1 MMLAVEYYGRF
12 RQMAVE
18 RGIPNDEVS
27 RFAELLRFVI
37 GTSTTPSGAPVG
49 QIGGLPRLPVG
60 MEWPSSGDTPLPFVA
75 SFDCAALPRV
85 DGLDLPADGSLLI
98 FLHHEE
104 AVEVD
109 SMSEEQSYARV
120 VYLPAGVAAEEP
132 AEPEQ
137 TGQMFYKPREFVESK
152 HLLFPTVYAQWPEWL
167 ESEENNL
174 PEFQRQ
180 LARELP
186 HRRQLCALAA
196 ELWPK
201 RWAYHP
207 HIGGYPPS
215 IEWRFREYV
224 NAIEDVRTSS
234 KITATPGGLAVG
246 ESVSAE
252 EEEHRL
258 MQEWVSL
265 VRFRADD
272 VHAARFLIHREDL
285 AAGRLDKALSC
296 TEFLE

>member
-1 MMLAVEYYGRF
+1 MVPAVEYHGRF
-12 RQMAVE
+12 RQAAVE
-18 RGIPNDEVS
+18 RGIANDEVS
-27 RFAELLRFVI
+27 RFTELLRFVI
-37 GTSTTPSGAPVG
+37 GTSSTPSGAPVG

-85 DGLDLPADGSLLI
+85 DGLTLPADGSLLI

-104 AVEVD
+104 AVEAD
-109 SMSEEQSYARV
+109 SLSEEQSYARV
-120 VYLPAGVAAEEP
+120 VHVPAGVATEEP

-137 TGQMFYKPREFVESK
+137 TGETFYAPREFVEPERT
-152 HLLFPTVYAQWPEWL
+152 LFPTVYAQWPEWL
-167 ESEENNL
+167 EKEEIFL
-174 PEFQRQ
+174 AEFQQQ

-186 HRRQLCALAA
+186 HRRELCALAA
-196 ELWPK
+196 ELWPEK
-201 RWAYHP
+201 WSYLP

-215 IEWRFREYV
+215 IEWRFREH
-224 NAIEDVRTSS
+224 VR
-234 KITATPGGLAVG
+234 AG
-246 ESVSAE
+246 EPVSAA